1 MKYLLG
7 SLTDTRRFAEI
18 VAAHVRPRDMI
29 VLAGEMGTGKTT
41 FTQSFGRALGI
52 TDLITSPTF
61 NLLHNYGSGRISL
74 HHADLYRLERTGELE
89 DLGLDELQDSGGVI
103 AVEWGDIV
111 GDELGD
117 ALVLRF
123 EHAENATSDATSSAT
138 SNAAGN
144 ATSQTAQTEMRG
156 VTVSSRGA
164 QWESRIRKLV
174 EELAANFKV
183 LARG

>member
-1 MKYLLG
+1 MKFLLG
-7 SLTDTRRFAEI
+7 SLTDTRQFAEI

-41 FTQSFGRALGI
+41 FTQSFGRALGV

-61 NLLHNYGSGRISL
+61 NLLHNYGSGRMSL

-123 EHAENATSDATSSAT
+123 EHAVE
-138 SNAAGN
+138 
-144 ATSQTAQTEMRG
+144 TADTEVRT
-156 VTVSSRGA
+156 VTVGARGA
-164 QWESRIRKLV
+164 QWASRFNKLS
-174 EELAANFKV
+174 EELSTSFKV

>member
-1 MKYLLG
+1 VKFSLG
-7 SLTDTRRFAEI
+7 SLADTQRFAEI
-18 VAAHVRPRDMI
+18 IAGQVRPRDMI
-29 VLAGEMGTGKTT
+29 VLAGEMGAGKTT
-41 FTQSFGRALGI
+41 FTQFFGLALGV

-61 NLLHNYGSGRISL
+61 NLLHNYGSGRMAL

-89 DLGLDELQDSGGVI
+89 DLGLDELQDSGGII

-123 EHAENATSDATSSAT
+123 EHVDQATNDASGKTD
-138 SNAAGN
+138 
-144 ATSQTAQTEMRG
+144 EMQVRS

-164 QWESRIRKLV
+164 QWESRFRKLTD
-174 EELAANFKV
+174 ELASKFTV

>member
-7 SLTDTRRFAEI
+7 SLTDTQRLAEI
-18 VAAHVRPRDMI
+18 VAVHVRPRDMI

-61 NLLHNYGSGRISL
+61 NLLHNYGSGRMSL

-123 EHAENATSDATSSAT
+123 EHADETVDTDV
-138 SNAAGN
+138 
-144 ATSQTAQTEMRG
+144 RG
-156 VTVSSRGA
+156 VTVLARGA
-164 QWESRIRKLV
+164 QWESRIHKLV
-174 EELAANFKV
+174 EELTANFKV

>member
-7 SLTDTRRFAEI
+7 SLTDTQRFAEI

-61 NLLHNYGSGRISL
+61 NLLHNYGSGRMSL

-123 EHAENATSDATSSAT
+123 AHADETVDTDV
-138 SNAAGN
+138 
-144 ATSQTAQTEMRG
+144 RC
-156 VTVSSRGA
+156 VTVLARGA
-164 QWESRIRKLV
+164 QWESRIHKLV
-174 EELAANFKV
+174 EELTANFKV

>member
-1 MKYLLG
+1 MKFLLG
-7 SLTDTRRFAEI
+7 SLTDTQRFEEI
-18 VAAHVRPRDMI
+18 IAAHVRPRDMI
-29 VLAGEMGTGKTT
+29 VLAGEIGTGKTT
-41 FTQSFGRALGI
+41 FTQSFGRALGV

-61 NLLHNYGSGRISL
+61 NLLHNYGSGRMSL

-111 GDELGD
+111 GDKLGD

-123 EHAENATSDATSSAT
+123 EHAGEIAE
-138 SNAAGN
+138 
-144 ATSQTAQTEMRG
+144 TEVRT
-156 VTVSSRGA
+156 VTVAARGA
-164 QWESRIRKLV
+164 QWASRFNKLS
-174 EELAANFKV
+174 EELSASFKV

>member
-7 SLTDTRRFAEI
+7 SLTDTQRFAEI

-61 NLLHNYGSGRISL
+61 NLLHNYGSGRMSL

-123 EHAENATSDATSSAT
+123 AHADETVDTDV
-138 SNAAGN
+138 
-144 ATSQTAQTEMRG
+144 RG
-156 VTVSSRGA
+156 VTVLARGA
-164 QWESRIRKLV
+164 QWESRIRNLV
-174 EELAANFKV
+174 EELTANFKV
-183 LARG
+183 LARGCDR

>member
-1 MKYLLG
+1 MKFLLG
-7 SLTDTRRFAEI
+7 SLADTQRFAELI
-18 VAAHVRPRDMI
+18 ATHARPCDMI
-29 VLAGEMGTGKTT
+29 VLAGEMGAGKTT
-41 FTQSFGRALGI
+41 FTQSFGRALGV

-61 NLLHNYGSGRISL
+61 NLLHNYGSGRMSL
-74 HHADLYRLERTGELE
+74 HHADLYRLERTGELA

-123 EHAENATSDATSSAT
+123 EHAGEIADGTNTLIIA
-138 SNAAGN
+138 
-144 ATSQTAQTEMRG
+144 TEMR
-156 VTVSSRGA
+156 TVSVSARGA
-164 QWESRIRKLV
+164 QWASRFRKLV
-174 EELAANFKV
+174 EELSASFKV

>member
-7 SLTDTRRFAEI
+7 SLTDTQRFAEI

-61 NLLHNYGSGRISL
+61 NLLHNYGSGRMSL

-89 DLGLDELQDSGGVI
+89 NLGLDELQDSGGVI

-123 EHAENATSDATSSAT
+123 AHADETVDTDV
-138 SNAAGN
+138 
-144 ATSQTAQTEMRG
+144 RG
-156 VTVSSRGA
+156 VTVLARGA
-164 QWESRIRKLV
+164 QWESRIHKLV
-174 EELAANFKV
+174 EELTANFKV

>member
-1 MKYLLG
+1 VKFSLG
-7 SLTDTRRFAEI
+7 SLADTQRFAEI
-18 VAAHVRPRDMI
+18 IAGHVRSRDMI

-61 NLLHNYGSGRISL
+61 NLLHNYGSGRMAL

-111 GDELGD
+111 GGELGD

-123 EHAENATSDATSSAT
+123 EHIDQAKSDATDKKDVT
-138 SNAAGN
+138 
-144 ATSQTAQTEMRG
+144 QMRC
-156 VTVSSRGA
+156 VTVSTRGA
-164 QWESRIRKLV
+164 QWESRFRKLTD
-174 EELAANFKV
+174 EIASNFTV

>member
-1 MKYLLG
+1 MKFLLG
-7 SLTDTRRFAEI
+7 SLTDTRQFAEI

-29 VLAGEMGTGKTT
+29 VLAGEMGAGKTT
-41 FTQSFGRALGI
+41 FTQSFGRALGV

-61 NLLHNYGSGRISL
+61 NLLHNYGSGRMSL

-89 DLGLDELQDSGGVI
+89 DLGLDELQDVGGVI

-123 EHAENATSDATSSAT
+123 EHAVE
-138 SNAAGN
+138 
-144 ATSQTAQTEMRG
+144 TADTEVRT
-156 VTVSSRGA
+156 VTVGARGA
-164 QWESRIRKLV
+164 QWASRFNKLS
-174 EELAANFKV
+174 EELSTSFKV

>member
-1 MKYLLG
+1 VKYSLG
-7 SLTDTRRFAEI
+7 SLAETQRFAEI
-18 VAAHVRPRDMI
+18 IAGHVRPRDMV
-29 VLAGEMGTGKTT
+29 VLAGEMGAGKTT
-41 FTQSFGRALGI
+41 FTQFFGRALGV

-61 NLLHNYGSGRISL
+61 NLLHNYGSGRMAL

-123 EHAENATSDATSSAT
+123 EHVDQATNDASGKTD
-138 SNAAGN
+138 
-144 ATSQTAQTEMRG
+144 EMQVRS

-164 QWESRIRKLV
+164 QWESRFRKLTD
-174 EELAANFKV
+174 ELASKFTV

>member
-1 MKYLLG
+1 VKYSLG
-7 SLTDTRRFAEI
+7 SLAETQRFAEI
-18 VAAHVRPRDMI
+18 IAGHVRPRDMV
-29 VLAGEMGTGKTT
+29 VLAGEMGAGKTT
-41 FTQSFGRALGI
+41 FTQFFGRALGV

-61 NLLHNYGSGRISL
+61 NLLHNYGSGRMAL

-89 DLGLDELQDSGGVI
+89 DLGLDELQDSGGII

-123 EHAENATSDATSSAT
+123 EYVDQATNDASGKTD
-138 SNAAGN
+138 
-144 ATSQTAQTEMRG
+144 EMQVRS

-164 QWESRIRKLV
+164 QWESRFRKLTD
-174 EELAANFKV
+174 ELASKFTV

>member
-1 MKYLLG
+1 VKFSLG
-7 SLTDTRRFAEI
+7 SLADTQRFAEI
-18 VAAHVRPRDMI
+18 IASHVRPRDMI
-29 VLAGEMGTGKTT
+29 VLAGEMGTGKTK
-41 FTQSFGRALGI
+41 FTQFFGRALGI

-61 NLLHNYGSGRISL
+61 NLLHNYGSGRMAL

-117 ALVLRF
+117 ALVLHF
-123 EHAENATSDATSSAT
+123 DHADQATSDTT
-138 SNAAGN
+138 DKTN
-144 ATSQTAQTEMRG
+144 QTQVRS
-156 VTVSSRGA
+156 VTVSSRGT
-164 QWESRIRKLV
+164 QWESRFRKLTDD
-174 EELAANFKV
+174 LASNFAV

>member
-7 SLTDTRRFAEI
+7 SLTDTQRFAEI

-61 NLLHNYGSGRISL
+61 NLLHNYGSGRMSL

-123 EHAENATSDATSSAT
+123 AHADDPVDTDV
-138 SNAAGN
+138 
-144 ATSQTAQTEMRG
+144 RG
-156 VTVSSRGA
+156 VTVLARGA

-174 EELAANFKV
+174 EELTANFKV

>member
-1 MKYLLG
+1 VKFSLG
-7 SLTDTRRFAEI
+7 SLADTQRFAEI
-18 VAAHVRPRDMI
+18 IAGHVRSRDMI

-61 NLLHNYGSGRISL
+61 NLLHNYGSGRMAL

-123 EHAENATSDATSSAT
+123 EHIDQAKSDATDKKDVT
-138 SNAAGN
+138 
-144 ATSQTAQTEMRG
+144 QMRC
-156 VTVSSRGA
+156 VTVSTRGA
-164 QWESRIRKLV
+164 QWESRFRKLTD
-174 EELAANFKV
+174 EIASNFTV

>member
-7 SLTDTRRFAEI
+7 SLTDTQRFAEI

-61 NLLHNYGSGRISL
+61 NLLHNYGSGRTSL

-123 EHAENATSDATSSAT
+123 AHADETVDTDV
-138 SNAAGN
+138 
-144 ATSQTAQTEMRG
+144 RG
-156 VTVSSRGA
+156 VTVLARGA
-164 QWESRIRKLV
+164 QWESRIHKLV
-174 EELAANFKV
+174 EELTANFKV

>member
-1 MKYLLG
+1 MKVLLG
-7 SLTDTRRFAEI
+7 SLTDTRQFAEI

-41 FTQSFGRALGI
+41 FTQSFGRALGV

-61 NLLHNYGSGRISL
+61 NLLHNYGSGRMSL

-89 DLGLDELQDSGGVI
+89 DLGLDELQDGGGVI

-123 EHAENATSDATSSAT
+123 EHAVE
-138 SNAAGN
+138 
-144 ATSQTAQTEMRG
+144 TADTEVRT
-156 VTVSSRGA
+156 VTVGARGA
-164 QWESRIRKLV
+164 QWASRFNKLS
-174 EELAANFKV
+174 EELSTSFKV

>member
-1 MKYLLG
+1 MKFSLG
-7 SLTDTRRFAEI
+7 SLADTQRFAEI
-18 VAAHVRPRDMI
+18 IAGQVRPRDMI
-29 VLAGEMGTGKTT
+29 VLAGEMGAGKTT
-41 FTQSFGRALGI
+41 FTQFFGRALGI

-61 NLLHNYGSGRISL
+61 NLLHNYGSGRMAL

-89 DLGLDELQDSGGVI
+89 DLGLDELQDSGGII

-123 EHAENATSDATSSAT
+123 EHVDQATNDASGKTD
-138 SNAAGN
+138 
-144 ATSQTAQTEMRG
+144 EMQVRS

-164 QWESRIRKLV
+164 QCESRFRELTD
-174 EELAANFKV
+174 ELASKFTV

>member
-1 MKYLLG
+1 MKFLLG
-7 SLTDTRRFAEI
+7 SLTDTRQFAEI

-29 VLAGEMGTGKTT
+29 VLAGEIGAGKTT
-41 FTQSFGRALGI
+41 FTQSFGRALGV

-61 NLLHNYGSGRISL
+61 NLLHNYGSGRMSL

-123 EHAENATSDATSSAT
+123 EHAVE
-138 SNAAGN
+138 
-144 ATSQTAQTEMRG
+144 TADTEVRT
-156 VTVSSRGA
+156 VTVGARGA
-164 QWESRIRKLV
+164 QWASRFNKLS
-174 EELAANFKV
+174 EELSTSFKV

>member
-1 MKYLLG
+1 MKFSLG
-7 SLTDTRRFAEI
+7 SLTDTQRFAEI
-18 VAAHVRPRDMI
+18 VASHVRPRDMI
-29 VLAGEMGTGKTT
+29 VLAGEMGAGKTT
-41 FTQSFGRALGI
+41 FTQFFGRALGV

-61 NLLHNYGSGRISL
+61 NLLHNYGSGRMAL

-123 EHAENATSDATSSAT
+123 EHVDQASSDTTGKTDETQVRSIT
-138 SNAAGN
+138 L
-144 ATSQTAQTEMRG
+144 
-156 VTVSSRGA
+156 SSRGA
-164 QWESRIRKLV
+164 QWESRFRKLAD
-174 EELAANFKV
+174 EIASKLTV

>member
-7 SLTDTRRFAEI
+7 SLTDTQRFAEI

-29 VLAGEMGTGKTT
+29 VLAGEMGAGKTT
-41 FTQSFGRALGI
+41 FTQSFGRALGV

-61 NLLHNYGSGRISL
+61 NLLHNYGSGRMSL

-89 DLGLDELQDSGGVI
+89 DLGLDELQDGGGVI

-123 EHAENATSDATSSAT
+123 EHAVE
-138 SNAAGN
+138 
-144 ATSQTAQTEMRG
+144 TADTEVRT
-156 VTVSSRGA
+156 VTVGARGA
-164 QWESRIRKLV
+164 QWASRFNKLS
-174 EELAANFKV
+174 EELSASFKV

>member
-1 MKYLLG
+1 MKFSLG
-7 SLTDTRRFAEI
+7 SLAETQRFAEI
-18 VAAHVRPRDMI
+18 IAGHVRPRDMV
-29 VLAGEMGTGKTT
+29 VLAGEMGAGKTT
-41 FTQSFGRALGI
+41 FTQFFGRALGV

-61 NLLHNYGSGRISL
+61 NLLHNYGSGRMAL

-89 DLGLDELQDSGGVI
+89 DLGLDELQDSGGII

-123 EHAENATSDATSSAT
+123 EHVDQATNDASGKTDETQVRS
-138 SNAAGN
+138 
-144 ATSQTAQTEMRG
+144 
-156 VTVSSRGA
+156 VIVSSRGA
-164 QWESRIRKLV
+164 QWESRFRKLTD
-174 EELAANFKV
+174 ELASKFTV

>member
-1 MKYLLG
+1 MKFSLG
-7 SLTDTRRFAEI
+7 SLADTQRFAEI
-18 VAAHVRPRDMI
+18 IAGHVRPRDMI

-61 NLLHNYGSGRISL
+61 NLLHNYGSGRMAL

-123 EHAENATSDATSSAT
+123 EHIDQAKSDAADKKDVT
-138 SNAAGN
+138 
-144 ATSQTAQTEMRG
+144 QMRC
-156 VTVSSRGA
+156 VTVSTRGA
-164 QWESRIRKLV
+164 QWESRFRKLTD
-174 EELAANFKV
+174 ELASNFTV

>member
-1 MKYLLG
+1 MKYSLG
-7 SLTDTRRFAEI
+7 SLAETQRFAEI
-18 VAAHVRPRDMI
+18 IAGHVRPRDMV
-29 VLAGEMGTGKTT
+29 VLAGEMGAGKTT
-41 FTQSFGRALGI
+41 FTQFFGRALGV

-61 NLLHNYGSGRISL
+61 NLLHNYGSGRMAL

-123 EHAENATSDATSSAT
+123 EHVDQATNDASGKTD
-138 SNAAGN
+138 
-144 ATSQTAQTEMRG
+144 EMQVRS

-164 QWESRIRKLV
+164 QWESRFRKLTD
-174 EELAANFKV
+174 ELASKFTV

>member
-61 NLLHNYGSGRISL
+61 NLLHNYGSGRMSL

-123 EHAENATSDATSSAT
+123 AHAEDPTSSATSDATSSAA
-138 SNAAGN
+138 SE
-144 ATSQTAQTEMRG
+144 TAQTEMRG